1 MIVERDSEIGI
12 AYSEFYLPETCYSV
26 LEYSRRSEEMSRNE
40 METIW
45 TDTGVEPEVLFSYF
59 QSEAEGDRGNFEFP
73 APDEAEQFVA
83 HTGIDRI
90 YCASGE
96 NASDMSVKVGKQI
109 MSREPNLAK
118 QIDMLTCYQSTL
130 NQSPTW
136 STVCRLQYELG
147 LGKIPTFTVSQKA
160 GNCSLLALKIAWEA
174 LKSEPE
180 LESVLMVGG
189 EKLVPPYRRAFGKLT
204 AMGDS
209 ASAMLLRRNAR
220 RFRPVCFNIRD
231 YPDWW
236 NPNQYDS
243 YRMSTLVEFLA
254 TEAVSLMDEALA
266 ALKLG
271 WKDVACVIPPSF
283 SRALVQSLEK
293 KLPSQNIHS
302 GNLSRFG
309 HLLSSDLAIALS
321 TMLPEEVVQE
331 GDLVLLLNLGL
342 GLSLGVVAF
351 IV

>member
-1 MIVERDSEIGI
+1 MIIERESEIGI
-12 AYSEFYLPETCYSV
+12 AYSDFYLPETCYSV
-26 LEYSRRSEEMSRNE
+26 LEYSRRSEAMSQKE

-45 TDTGVEPEVLFSYF
+45 TDTGVEPEVLFGYF
-59 QSEAEGDRGNFEFP
+59 QSEREGDCGNFDFP
-73 APDEAEQFVA
+73 TPEEAEQFVA
-83 HTGIDRI
+83 LTGIDRI

-118 QIDMLTCYQSTL
+118 QIGMLTCYQSTL
-130 NQSPTW
+130 NQAPAW
-136 STVCRLQYELG
+136 STVCRLQHELR

-160 GNCSLLALKIAWEA
+160 GNCSLIALKIAWEA
-174 LKSEPE
+174 LRSEPE
-180 LESVLMVGG
+180 MESVLMVGG
-189 EKLVPPYRRAFGKLT
+189 EKFVPPYRRAFGKLT

-254 TEAVSLMDEALA
+254 AETVSLMEETLE

-271 WKDVACVIPPSF
+271 WNDVACVIPPTF
-283 SRALVQSLEK
+283 SRALVQSLEV
-293 KLPSQNIHS
+293 KLSSQNIYS
-302 GNLSRFG
+302 KNLSRFG
-309 HLLSSDLAIALS
+309 HLVSSDLVIALS
-321 TMLPEEVVQE
+321 MILRDEIVQE
-331 GDLVLLLNLGL
+331 GELVLLVSLGL